1 MRWRWAAK
9 VVPLQAFPFILSET
23 RGSNF
28 VGRQRS
34 MGLEF
39 YHQQY
44 WGYFWVWFS
53 CFETGSQVAQVG
65 FELFR

>member
-9 VVPLQAFPFILSET
+9 VVPLQVFPFILSET

-44 WGYFWVWFS
+44 WGILVF
-53 CFETGSQVAQVG
+53 G
-65 FELFR
+65 FDVLRQDLK